1 MSTFQVSRYHPALV
15 ALHWALAAL
24 IIADLTIGTLVLR
37 HLPNNSAMKLEA
49 LRAHMSGG
57 LVILTLMLVRLGV
70 RATAAVP
77 AEAPTGSSLLD
88 RVAWLSH
95 RMLYVAVFGMAG
107 SGLIMALQAHVP
119 DVVFFGG
126 GKLPASFWEF
136 SLRGAHYFFAR
147 LLMALIALH
156 IAGAL
161 YHTFIRRDHLLRR
174 MWFGARKVGDAAAA
188 GAAVSA
194 TYGSATFWRY
204 APWLTRVILAAPTL
218 LFILIGWSY
227 MGQPLQTTAKVGDF
241 ARFASRGYRHQ
252 SDGRDFPG
260 ARGAHAVRALLRAA
274 VARRTFPGGDR
285 RRFCDGRA
293 DPRHCCRRRAARDH
307 VQAGGR
313 IGAAD
318 AVRDWNSD
326 RGPQTAPHRPCVICG
341 GRGNV
346 IRRLSSRST
355 HPAGRPALR
364 LVSGGSGPPHSL
376 QEMRSIT
383 EQWLASELMLSRLPT
398 A

>member
-1 MSTFQVSRYHPALV
+1 MSTLQVSRYHPAVV

-37 HLPNNSAMKLEA
+37 HIPNDSAMKLEA

-57 LVILTLMLVRLGV
+57 LLILTLMLARLGV
-70 RATAAVP
+70 RATAAAP

-119 DVVFFGG
+119 DVVFFGR

-136 SLRGAHYFFAR
+136 SLRGVHYFFAR

-174 MWFGARKVGDAAAA
+174 MWFGSRRVGDAASA
-188 GAAVSA
+188 GAATSA

-204 APWLTRVILAAPTL
+204 APWLTRLILTAPTL

-227 MGQPLQTTAKVGDF
+227 LGQPLQTTAESGT
-241 ARFASRGYRHQ
+241 
-252 SDGRDFPG
+252 
-260 ARGAHAVRALLRAA
+260 LLGSPAA
-274 VARRTFPGGDR
+274 VTDTRAMGAIFLALAALTLFALVSERRLLAGLFLVAIIDGFATAARVLGIVVDGAPPETMFKLVAELVLLTLCAIGILIEVR
-285 RRFCDGRA
+285 RR
-293 DPRHCCRRRAARDH
+293 RHIDRPLFMGDAATSF
-307 VQAGGR
+307 GG
-313 IGAAD
+313 
-318 AVRDWNSD
+318 
-326 RGPQTAPHRPCVICG
+326 
-341 GRGNV
+341 
-346 IRRLSSRST
+346 
-355 HPAGRPALR
+355 
-364 LVSGGSGPPHSL
+364 
-376 QEMRSIT
+376 
-383 EQWLASELMLSRLPT
+383 
-398 A
+398 